1 MISSRKKPPRQKTT
15 AKPKANAIG
24 VSPILMELAHAE
36 NSDVFA
42 KLKTSSNGLSRAAV
56 EAHTV
61 EYGPNDVAIEK
72 QGGWLSRLF
81 KATRN
86 LLVILLAILATVSF
100 STGDLSGGTVMTLMR
115 DEALT
120 GEPCRLG
127 CLYAEELE
135 LC

>member
-1 MISSRKKPPRQKTT
+1 MISALNKPPRQKTT
-15 AKPKANAIG
+15 AKPKGSSIS

-42 KLKTSSNGLSRAAV
+42 KLKTSSNGLSCAAV
-56 EAHTV
+56 EARTV

-100 STGDLSGGTVMTLMR
+100 RNGR
-115 DEALT
+115 F
-120 GEPCRLG
+120 
-127 CLYAEELE
+127 
-135 LC
+135 